1 MAKIIAIFSIAAA
14 VAALAL
20 AAVGVRTSQTLTPPK
35 PEGHLASAVP
45 MQSGGWIGKD
55 TPLGATEEVQRA
67 SENLLSVN
75 EYLSRKYVSGNSEF
89 TLYISY
95 WAQGKESVAKASTH
109 VPDNCWVRNGWK
121 NLTDKK
127 SDGNVFSL
135 NGKKLKPF
143 YRREFEIKN
152 PGGEVQNRKVAYWY
166 IVNGEAYDFGRGETS
181 IPSPTKYVR
190 NMIRQ
195 SREGIPE
202 QYFVRIDSSSPI
214 EEIFADADFRK
225 ILNAL
230 GELIL
235 FEKNGKTE
243 GEK

>member
-1 MAKIIAIFSIAAA
+1 MAKIIAIFSFLAA
-14 VAALAL
+14 VVAIVLM
-20 AAVGVRTSQTLTPPK
+20 AVGVRTSKTLMPPK
-35 PEGHLASAVP
+35 PEGHLALAVP
-45 MQSGGWIGKD
+45 MQSGKWKGED

-75 EYLSRKYVSGNSEF
+75 EYLSRKYTSGKSEF

-121 NLTDKK
+121 NLKDKK
-127 SDGNVFSL
+127 SDGNVFSVG
-135 NGKKLKPF
+135 GKKLKPF
-143 YRREFEIKN
+143 YKREFEIKN
-152 PGGEVQNRKVAYWY
+152 PSGEVQNRKVAYWY
-166 IVNGEAYDFGRGETS
+166 VVNGKAYDFGSGETS

-195 SREGIPE
+195 SKEGIPE
-202 QYFVRIDSSSPI
+202 QYFVRVDSSSPI
-214 EEIFADADFRK
+214 EEIFEDADFQK

-230 GELIL
+230 GELVL
-235 FEKNGKTE
+235 FEKDGETE
-243 GEK
+243 AEK